1 MPSNLRSYLEASPIF
16 AHELLS
22 MASVV
27 YDEEVVL
34 SVMFMDV
41 VEYCQVQADLRVS
54 VHFDLGSRA
63 VESKS

>member
-1 MPSNLRSYLEASPIF
+1 
-16 AHELLS
+16 

-41 VEYCQVQADLRVS
+41 VEYCQVQAYLRVS